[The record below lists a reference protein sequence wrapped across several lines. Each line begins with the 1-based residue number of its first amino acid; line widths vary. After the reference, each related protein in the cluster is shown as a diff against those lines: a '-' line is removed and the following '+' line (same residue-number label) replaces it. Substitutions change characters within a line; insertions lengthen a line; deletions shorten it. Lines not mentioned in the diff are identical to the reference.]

1 MADRDLEHRKEQI
14 KYETEVLRLI
24 VLLGVAIGGGSLG
37 VLLGAQTP
45 LRLFLAGVGLL
56 VTVGL
61 ALVGWRQH
69 RWIRARIAELR
80 ELR

>member
-1 MADRDLEHRKEQI
+1 MADWDLERLKEQI

-24 VLLGVAIGGGSLG
+24 VLLGVAIGGGSFS
-37 VLLGAQTP
+37 VVLGAQTP
-45 LRLFLAGVGLL
+45 LRLILAGVGLL

-69 RWIRARIAELR
+69 RWIRARIAAMKEH
-80 ELR
+80 